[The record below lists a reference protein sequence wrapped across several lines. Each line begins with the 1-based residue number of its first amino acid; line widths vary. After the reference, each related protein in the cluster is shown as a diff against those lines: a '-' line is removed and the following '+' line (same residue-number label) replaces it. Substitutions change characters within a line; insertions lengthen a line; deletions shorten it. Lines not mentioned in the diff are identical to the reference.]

1 LLILAANDSMANVV
15 SFTVNDTSPSILYS
29 PFGDTFSIPN
39 LSAGWNPYY
48 TLSGYASGLGGV
60 GNGTSLHITSDN
72 GSSLVVQWHGTGI
85 QLYGNATSA
94 SYSITL
100 DGAPYS
106 AAATSDNNLLVSI
119 TNLPDAPHA
128 VTLTATIPEPQNP
141 PNSSL
146 VVFENAVL
154 TSSPAPLNVS
164 FSSQAIDDDSIAFLG
179 RWSFDTTPTGAFH
192 SSHSLGDRAVASFNG
207 TTFLLHGVTSPSSG
221 NYTVTVDNV
230 TTTLSARSSF
240 TAYDSLLFYTTGLDS
255 ASTHY
260 VQVSNSGGGNLS
272 LLVGGF
278 NTFAPYST
286 IPSPP
291 LQTSPASGV
300 DQGFSKGTIAAFVLS
315 GILASIVFCSLIYY
329 FFYRPRRRRQRL
341 LAESENWS
349 PKEREAGVIDIGPEV
364 DKTEE
369 VGSANETDRDSG
381 GNGFSRW
388 KRGAVDGSPGELSLP
403 IRFRRSNSL
412 NEKVASPMNEVQPEQ
427 LSDLA
432 TNSSAKPKDKSKSKG
447 KARQI
452 FGRSWSP
459 GRIFDINHSRRLQHL
474 SANTA
479 ISTFIAA
486 EPSTPKNVAPP
497 SYAAS
502 VSIRDSRSTTNA
514 NPAKSS
520 SNRSM
525 PSVPHSVSLFPD
537 DQDRSYPPQKQD
549 NTGAILLPQG
559 ELNSEQESS
568 ADSSPHRLKL
578 PQAIPMN
585 SLPRVDRDN
594 EVEDNVDDTL
604 PVSLQQAI
612 RSFSPRPVRH
622 PYANQDEDSIQTP
635 SPRSDNFLED
645 AALTM
650 LPESPSNNDD
660 LVEVRD
666 GVFLGVSPSSPFQVT
681 FDHLPAPSEQSNSGE
696 LSYVSTPSASKPAIN
711 SHSSSEPPNPDDGT
725 GPMQTSSDFL
735 QGPSNMR
742 FRLTPLTIPPT
753 LAVDPPSK
761 SSNGD
766 SEGVMSFLDFNS
778 SREGS
783 LASRSIWSEERRRSN
798 LDPPV
803 ELKSRWSNTTVP
815 SLKSKSSHYGNNS
828 NAGASDGSNKTSEP
842 QSVHSSTYPIPIHV
856 SIPSSSD
863 HSIMSA
869 RPSRISGLTTGDT
882 LHIHPPFESLESPTE
897 STSIPMSAVS
907 ELHFRQSVS
916 EDNVEFNSR
925 RTTESSLVF
934 VSSSHPPPLP
944 TRPDEN
950 TPRPFDPSIL
960 VNRVLGLSSHPT
972 TTARA
977 ATASTTTAYPSPPIS
992 SLSPFV
998 SPHTSRLMTDT
1009 RGDRSQNSGTD
1020 SLGP

>member
-1 LLILAANDSMANVV
+1 MI
-15 SFTVNDTSPSILYS
+15 FPS
-29 PFGDTFSIPN
+29 
-39 LSAGWNPYY
+39 
-48 TLSGYASGLGGV
+48 TL
-60 GNGTSLHITSDN
+60 
-72 GSSLVVQWHGTGI
+72 
-85 QLYGNATSA
+85 
-94 SYSITL
+94 
-100 DGAPYS
+100 
-106 AAATSDNNLLVSI
+106 
-119 TNLPDAPHA
+119 
-128 VTLTATIPEPQNP
+128 
-141 PNSSL
+141 
-146 VVFENAVL
+146 
-154 TSSPAPLNVS
+154 
-164 FSSQAIDDDSIAFLG
+164 
-179 RWSFDTTPTGAFH
+179 
-192 SSHSLGDRAVASFNG
+192 
-207 TTFLLHGVTSPSSG
+207 
-221 NYTVTVDNV
+221 
-230 TTTLSARSSF
+230 
-240 TAYDSLLFYTTGLDS
+240 
-255 ASTHY
+255 
-260 VQVSNSGGGNLS
+260 
-272 LLVGGF
+272 
-278 NTFAPYST
+278 
-286 IPSPP
+286 PSPP
-291 LQTSPASGV
+291 TQTSSSAV
-300 DQGFSKGTIAAFVLS
+300 DKGFSKGTIAAFVLA
-315 GILASIVFCSLIYY
+315 GILAAIIFLSLIYY
-329 FFYRPRRRRQRL
+329 FFSYRPRKRQRRL
-341 LAESENWS
+341 LAESENWN

-364 DKTEE
+364 DKTADA
-369 VGSANETDRDSG
+369 GSANEPDRDSG
-381 GNGFSRW
+381 GIGFSRW

-412 NEKVASPMNEVQPEQ
+412 NEKLASPMNDVRSEE
-427 LSDLA
+427 LSDLG
-432 TNSSAKPKDKSKSKG
+432 TNSSAKLKDKSKSKG
-447 KARQI
+447 KARQM

-459 GRIFDINHSRRLQHL
+459 SRMFDINLSRRVQHL

-479 ISTFIAA
+479 VSTFIAA
-486 EPSTPKNVAPP
+486 DPPTPKNVAPP

-514 NPAKSS
+514 NVAKSS

-549 NTGAILLPQG
+549 STGAILLPQG
-559 ELNSEQESS
+559 ELNSEQDSS

-578 PQAIPMN
+578 PQAIPLN
-585 SLPRVDRDN
+585 NLSRVDRGSGI
-594 EVEDNVDDTL
+594 EDNVDDTL
-604 PVSLQQAI
+604 PTSLQQAI

-635 SPRSDNFLED
+635 SPRNDNFLED

-650 LPESPSNNDD
+650 LPESPTNNDD

-681 FDHLPAPSEQSNSGE
+681 FDHLPTTSDKSNSGE
-696 LSYVSTPSASKPAIN
+696 LSYVSTPFVSKPAVN
-711 SHSSSEPPNPDDGT
+711 LPSSSSEPLNPGDGT
-725 GPMQTSSDFL
+725 GPMQTSSEFL

-753 LAVDPPSK
+753 VAVDPPSK

-766 SEGVMSFLDFNS
+766 SEGVMSFLDFSS

-828 NAGASDGSNKTSEP
+828 NGGDSSHKTSEP

-856 SIPSSSD
+856 SIPSTSD
-863 HSIMSA
+863 HSIKSA
-869 RPSRISGLTTGDT
+869 RPSRISGLTGDN
-882 LHIHPPFESLESPTE
+882 LHVHPPFESLESPTE
-897 STSIPMSAVS
+897 STSIPLSAVS

-916 EDNVEFNSR
+916 EENVGFNSR

-972 TTARA
+972 MTARA
-977 ATASTTTAYPSPPIS
+977 PATTTTATSVYPSPPIS

-998 SPHTSRLMTDT
+998 SPHTSR
-1009 RGDRSQNSGTD
+1009 NSGTD

>member
-1 LLILAANDSMANVV
+1 MI
-15 SFTVNDTSPSILYS
+15 FPR
-29 PFGDTFSIPN
+29 
-39 LSAGWNPYY
+39 
-48 TLSGYASGLGGV
+48 TL
-60 GNGTSLHITSDN
+60 
-72 GSSLVVQWHGTGI
+72 
-85 QLYGNATSA
+85 
-94 SYSITL
+94 
-100 DGAPYS
+100 
-106 AAATSDNNLLVSI
+106 
-119 TNLPDAPHA
+119 
-128 VTLTATIPEPQNP
+128 
-141 PNSSL
+141 
-146 VVFENAVL
+146 
-154 TSSPAPLNVS
+154 
-164 FSSQAIDDDSIAFLG
+164 
-179 RWSFDTTPTGAFH
+179 
-192 SSHSLGDRAVASFNG
+192 
-207 TTFLLHGVTSPSSG
+207 
-221 NYTVTVDNV
+221 
-230 TTTLSARSSF
+230 
-240 TAYDSLLFYTTGLDS
+240 
-255 ASTHY
+255 
-260 VQVSNSGGGNLS
+260 
-272 LLVGGF
+272 
-278 NTFAPYST
+278 
-286 IPSPP
+286 PSPP
-291 LQTSPASGV
+291 TQTPSSVV
-300 DQGFSKGTIAAFVLS
+300 DQGFSKGTIAAFVLA
-315 GILASIVFCSLIYY
+315 GILAAIVFLTLIYY
-329 FFYRPRRRRQRL
+329 FFSYRPRKRRQRF

-364 DKTEE
+364 EVDKTAD
-369 VGSANETDRDSG
+369 VGSTNEPDRDSG
-381 GNGFSRW
+381 GIGFSRW

-412 NEKVASPMNEVQPEQ
+412 NEKLASPMNDVRSEE
-427 LSDLA
+427 LSDLG
-432 TNSSAKPKDKSKSKG
+432 TNSSAKLKDKSKSKG

-452 FGRSWSP
+452 FGRSWSS
-459 GRIFDINHSRRLQHL
+459 GKMFDINLSRRVQHL

-479 ISTFIAA
+479 VSTFIAA

-514 NPAKSS
+514 NVAKSS

-525 PSVPHSVSLFPD
+525 PSVPHSVFPD

-559 ELNSEQESS
+559 ELNSERDSS
-568 ADSSPHRLKL
+568 AGSSPHRLKL

-585 SLPRVDRDN
+585 TLSRVDRGN
-594 EVEDNVDDTL
+594 GVEDNVDDTL
-604 PVSLQQAI
+604 LVSLQQAI

-622 PYANQDEDSIQTP
+622 PYANQDEESIQTA
-635 SPRSDNFLED
+635 SPRNDHFLED
-645 AALTM
+645 AAVTM
-650 LPESPSNNDD
+650 LPESPTSNDD

-681 FDHLPAPSEQSNSGE
+681 FDHLPTSSDKTNSGE
-696 LSYVSTPSASKPAIN
+696 LSYVSKPSIRQPAVN
-711 SHSSSEPPNPDDGT
+711 LPSSSSEPPNSDDGT
-725 GPMQTSSDFL
+725 GPMPTSSDFL

-753 LAVDPPSK
+753 IPPTVAVDPPSK

-828 NAGASDGSNKTSEP
+828 NGGASDNSNKTSEP

-863 HSIMSA
+863 HSIKSA

-882 LHIHPPFESLESPTE
+882 LHVHPPFESLESPTE
-897 STSIPMSAVS
+897 STSMPLSAVS
-907 ELHFRQSVS
+907 EIQFRQSVS
-916 EDNVEFNSR
+916 EENVEFNSR

-944 TRPDEN
+944 SRPDEN

-960 VNRVLGLSSHPT
+960 VNRVLGLSSQPT
-972 TTARA
+972 TTSRA
-977 ATASTTTAYPSPPIS
+977 AATTPTATSVYPSPPIS
-992 SLSPFV
+992 SLSPFA
-998 SPHTSRLMTDT
+998 SPHTSRLITDT

>member
-1 LLILAANDSMANVV
+1 MI
-15 SFTVNDTSPSILYS
+15 FPS
-29 PFGDTFSIPN
+29 
-39 LSAGWNPYY
+39 
-48 TLSGYASGLGGV
+48 TL
-60 GNGTSLHITSDN
+60 
-72 GSSLVVQWHGTGI
+72 
-85 QLYGNATSA
+85 
-94 SYSITL
+94 
-100 DGAPYS
+100 
-106 AAATSDNNLLVSI
+106 
-119 TNLPDAPHA
+119 
-128 VTLTATIPEPQNP
+128 
-141 PNSSL
+141 
-146 VVFENAVL
+146 
-154 TSSPAPLNVS
+154 
-164 FSSQAIDDDSIAFLG
+164 
-179 RWSFDTTPTGAFH
+179 
-192 SSHSLGDRAVASFNG
+192 
-207 TTFLLHGVTSPSSG
+207 
-221 NYTVTVDNV
+221 
-230 TTTLSARSSF
+230 
-240 TAYDSLLFYTTGLDS
+240 
-255 ASTHY
+255 
-260 VQVSNSGGGNLS
+260 
-272 LLVGGF
+272 
-278 NTFAPYST
+278 
-286 IPSPP
+286 PSPP
-291 LQTSPASGV
+291 TQTSSSAV
-300 DQGFSKGTIAAFVLS
+300 DKGFSKGTIAAFVLA
-315 GILASIVFCSLIYY
+315 GILAAIIFLSLIYY
-329 FFYRPRRRRQRL
+329 FFSYRPRKRQRRL
-341 LAESENWS
+341 LAESENWN

-364 DKTEE
+364 DKTADA
-369 VGSANETDRDSG
+369 GSANEPDRDSG
-381 GNGFSRW
+381 GIGFSRW

-412 NEKVASPMNEVQPEQ
+412 NEKLASPMNDVRSEE
-427 LSDLA
+427 LSDLG
-432 TNSSAKPKDKSKSKG
+432 TNSSAKLKDKSKSKG
-447 KARQI
+447 KARQM

-459 GRIFDINHSRRLQHL
+459 SRMFDINLSRRVQHL

-479 ISTFIAA
+479 VSTFIAA
-486 EPSTPKNVAPP
+486 DPPTPKNVAPP

-514 NPAKSS
+514 NVAKSS

-549 NTGAILLPQG
+549 STGAILLPQG
-559 ELNSEQESS
+559 ELNSEQDSS

-585 SLPRVDRDN
+585 TLSRVDRGSGI
-594 EVEDNVDDTL
+594 EDNVDDTL
-604 PVSLQQAI
+604 PTSLQQAI

-635 SPRSDNFLED
+635 SPRNDNFLED

-650 LPESPSNNDD
+650 LPESPTNNDD

-681 FDHLPAPSEQSNSGE
+681 FDHLPTTSDKSNSGE
-696 LSYVSTPSASKPAIN
+696 LSYVSTPFVSKPAVN
-711 SHSSSEPPNPDDGT
+711 LPSSSSEKLNPDDGT
-725 GPMQTSSDFL
+725 GPMQTSSEFL

-753 LAVDPPSK
+753 VAVDPPSK

-766 SEGVMSFLDFNS
+766 SEGVMSFLDFSS

-828 NAGASDGSNKTSEP
+828 NGGDSSHKTSEP

-856 SIPSSSD
+856 SIPSTSD
-863 HSIMSA
+863 HSIKSA
-869 RPSRISGLTTGDT
+869 RPSRISGLTGDN
-882 LHIHPPFESLESPTE
+882 LHVHPPFESLESPTE
-897 STSIPMSAVS
+897 STSIPLSAVS

-916 EDNVEFNSR
+916 EENVGFNSR

-972 TTARA
+972 MTAHA
-977 ATASTTTAYPSPPIS
+977 PATTTTATSVYPSPPIS

-998 SPHTSRLMTDT
+998 SPHTSR
-1009 RGDRSQNSGTD
+1009 NSGTD

>member
-1 LLILAANDSMANVV
+1 MI
-15 SFTVNDTSPSILYS
+15 FPS
-29 PFGDTFSIPN
+29 
-39 LSAGWNPYY
+39 
-48 TLSGYASGLGGV
+48 TL
-60 GNGTSLHITSDN
+60 
-72 GSSLVVQWHGTGI
+72 
-85 QLYGNATSA
+85 
-94 SYSITL
+94 
-100 DGAPYS
+100 
-106 AAATSDNNLLVSI
+106 
-119 TNLPDAPHA
+119 
-128 VTLTATIPEPQNP
+128 
-141 PNSSL
+141 
-146 VVFENAVL
+146 
-154 TSSPAPLNVS
+154 
-164 FSSQAIDDDSIAFLG
+164 
-179 RWSFDTTPTGAFH
+179 
-192 SSHSLGDRAVASFNG
+192 
-207 TTFLLHGVTSPSSG
+207 
-221 NYTVTVDNV
+221 
-230 TTTLSARSSF
+230 
-240 TAYDSLLFYTTGLDS
+240 
-255 ASTHY
+255 
-260 VQVSNSGGGNLS
+260 
-272 LLVGGF
+272 
-278 NTFAPYST
+278 
-286 IPSPP
+286 PSPP
-291 LQTSPASGV
+291 TQTSSSAV
-300 DQGFSKGTIAAFVLS
+300 DKGFSKGTIAAFVLA
-315 GILASIVFCSLIYY
+315 GILAAIIFLSLVYY
-329 FFYRPRRRRQRL
+329 FFSYRPRKRQRRL
-341 LAESENWS
+341 LAESENWN

-364 DKTEE
+364 DKTADA
-369 VGSANETDRDSG
+369 GSANEPDRDSG
-381 GNGFSRW
+381 GIGFSRW

-412 NEKVASPMNEVQPEQ
+412 NEKLASPMNDVRSEE
-427 LSDLA
+427 LSDLG
-432 TNSSAKPKDKSKSKG
+432 TNSSAKLKDKSKSKG
-447 KARQI
+447 KARQM

-459 GRIFDINHSRRLQHL
+459 SRMFDINLSRRVQHL

-479 ISTFIAA
+479 VSTFIAA
-486 EPSTPKNVAPP
+486 DPPTPKNVAPP

-514 NPAKSS
+514 NVAKSS

-549 NTGAILLPQG
+549 STGAILLPQG
-559 ELNSEQESS
+559 ELNSEQDSS

-578 PQAIPMN
+578 PQAIPLN
-585 SLPRVDRDN
+585 NLSRVDRGSGI
-594 EVEDNVDDTL
+594 EDNVDDTL
-604 PVSLQQAI
+604 PTSLQQAI

-635 SPRSDNFLED
+635 SPRNDNFLED

-650 LPESPSNNDD
+650 LPESPTNNDD

-681 FDHLPAPSEQSNSGE
+681 FDHLPTTSDKSNSGE
-696 LSYVSTPSASKPAIN
+696 LSYVSTPFVSKPAVN
-711 SHSSSEPPNPDDGT
+711 LPSSSSEPLNPGDGT
-725 GPMQTSSDFL
+725 GPMQTSSEFL

-753 LAVDPPSK
+753 VAVDPPSK

-766 SEGVMSFLDFNS
+766 SEGVMSFLDFSS

-828 NAGASDGSNKTSEP
+828 NGGDSSHKTSEP

-856 SIPSSSD
+856 SIPSTSD
-863 HSIMSA
+863 HSIKSA
-869 RPSRISGLTTGDT
+869 RPSRISGLTGDN
-882 LHIHPPFESLESPTE
+882 LHVHPPFESLESPTE
-897 STSIPMSAVS
+897 STSIPLSAVS

-916 EDNVEFNSR
+916 EENVGFNSR

-972 TTARA
+972 MTARA
-977 ATASTTTAYPSPPIS
+977 PATTTTATSVYPSPPIS

-998 SPHTSRLMTDT
+998 SPHTSR
-1009 RGDRSQNSGTD
+1009 NSGTD